1 MFGEYENFT
10 YKRTP
15 QKVKEYF
22 VELLGKKE
30 AQQLMNAM
38 KNREWIV
45 ISGPRVATG
54 KTTLADILHAI
65 GYTYVIEEW
74 RTKTILVCNPLVEL
88 REKREIF
95 ESLGIS
101 GKC

>member
-1 MFGEYENFT
+1 MFREYENFT

-15 QKVKEYF
+15 QKIKEYF

-30 AQQLMNAM
+30 VQKLIIAM
-38 KNREWIV
+38 KNREWII
-45 ISGPRVATG
+45 ISGPHLATG

-65 GYTYVIEEW
+65 GYTHVIEEW
-74 RTKTILVCNPLVEL
+74 QTKTILVCNPLTEL